1 MLYRAALTFPPAG
14 QTNQMGYLDRLRG
27 PFGLADLPSRA
38 FRPVSGPVPTCQG
51 SRGESLY
58 VSGCSADHGP
68 DGTPDQRHD
77 PVHA

>member
-14 QTNQMGYLDRLRG
+14 QTSQMDYLDRLRV
-27 PFGLADLPSRA
+27 PFGLVGLASRA

-51 SRGESLY
+51 SRAESLY
-58 VSGCSADHGP
+58 VSGWSAGHGP